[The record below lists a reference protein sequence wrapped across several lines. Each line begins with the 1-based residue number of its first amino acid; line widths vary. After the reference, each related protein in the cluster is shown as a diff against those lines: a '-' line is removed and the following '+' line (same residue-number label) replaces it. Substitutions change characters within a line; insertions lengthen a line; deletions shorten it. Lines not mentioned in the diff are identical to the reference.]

1 MPPKSR
7 KQIQDEIN
15 AGLQSSSDIA
25 TGLGKVLQKE
35 LKTRKRLN
43 QSIRDD
49 VETLNLL
56 VRTEKSSKSLKEKI
70 VSLQDK
76 SKDINEDILKTSKE
90 CISWPKK
97 D

>member
-1 MPPKSR
+1 MPPRSR
-7 KQIQDEIN
+7 EQIQDEIN

-76 SKDINEDILKTSKE
+76 SKDINGYHLDFNYRLVYN
-90 CISWPKK
+90 
-97 D
+97 

>member
-76 SKDINEDILKTSKE
+76 SKDINGYHLDFNYRLVYN
-90 CISWPKK
+90 
-97 D
+97 

>member
-1 MPPKSR
+1 MQPKSR

-56 VRTEKSSKSLKEKI
+56 VRTEKSSKSYERVQKRRAFYWKI
-70 VSLQDK
+70 
-76 SKDINEDILKTSKE
+76 
-90 CISWPKK
+90 
-97 D
+97 